1 MAGLTRRRYAPGVRG
16 ARLAPSDV
24 LAGEW
29 SVVVIGP
36 HFAAALVAQDMG
48 DGGPELER
56 RFRFALTYDR
66 DLVGSAAG
74 PLLERVLPL
83 QL

>member
-1 MAGLTRRRYAPGVRG
+1 MADEPAPGVRG
-16 ARLAPSDV
+16 AVLAPDDP

-48 DGGPELER
+48 DAGPEPER

-66 DLVGSAAG
+66 DLVLAAAA
-74 PLLERVLPL
+74 PLIERVLPL
-83 QL
+83 